1 MLQRTTQDQYM
12 KRLFPLSLLL
22 VANHV
27 HAATGFEAAMK
38 DIKTTVLLRSAYISV
53 DPDVS
58 GSNTTSAAAVAGQ
71 IKIETGT
78 WNGLQFGIAP
88 YFVEKIDA
96 LSGDEAQGK
105 LNSDFF
111 DSNNDSFAYLGEAYA
126 NYTRGDGN
134 LRIGRQRLD
143 NPFINTDDIRMHPN
157 TFDAVWASYKFSE
170 TLNIEGGKVKHWA
183 GLDSGGSQD
192 KFKNASN
199 DGVIAV
205 GATYEMKPHHVFQ
218 AWYYDFDKSH
228 SQLYFDAN
236 YTNGNFE
243 AGLQY
248 ADYSEDNG
256 TNIDGTAYGVNAAY
270 TLDKFTFGIA
280 LNEGSNDTNKSLD
293 NGLGGGNFFTS
304 MDETTIGGITD
315 ASAHILSVSYAISA
329 DFSISLATG
338 HFEDGTGTATDID
351 ETNLNLAYAFND
363 HADVAF
369 TYTEVDNAAATT
381 DAGTNFSRQFV
392 RINYHF

>member
-1 MLQRTTQDQYM
+1 MDCSTL
-12 KRLFPLSLLL
+12 KKSLLTL
-22 VANHV
+22 PIVFSSAQLY
-27 HAATGFEAAMK
+27 AATNFEEAMK
-38 DIKTTVLLRSAYISV
+38 NITTSGLLRAAYISV
-53 DPDVS
+53 NPDVS
-58 GSNTTSAAAVAGQ
+58 GNNTTSAAAVAGQ
-71 IKIETGT
+71 IKIETGS

-88 YFVEKIDA
+88 YFVEKIET
-96 LSGDEAQGK
+96 LSGGEAQGK

-111 DSNNDSFAYLGEAYA
+111 DSNNDSYAYLGEAYA
-126 NYTRGDGN
+126 NYTYGNGN
-134 LRIGRQRLD
+134 LRIGRQLLD

-157 TFDAVWASYKFSE
+157 TFDAVWATYKLNE
-170 TLNIEGGKVKHWA
+170 TLNIEGGKVQRWA

-192 KFKNASN
+192 KFKDASN
-199 DGVIAV
+199 GGVTAV
-205 GATYEMKPHHVFQ
+205 GATYAMKPHHVFQ

-248 ADYSEDNG
+248 SSYSEDNAS
-256 TNIDGTAYGVNAAY
+256 NIDGTAYGLSATY
-270 TLDKFTFGIA
+270 TLDKFAFGIA
-280 LNEGSNDTNKSLD
+280 LNEGSNDTGKSVD

>member
-1 MLQRTTQDQYM
+1 M
-12 KRLFPLSLLL
+12 KRLLPLSLLL
-22 VANHV
+22 VASHV
-27 HAATGFEAAMK
+27 HAATGFDDAMK
-38 DIKTTVLLRSAYISV
+38 NIKTTGLLRAAYITV
-53 DPDVS
+53 APDVS

-88 YFVEKIDA
+88 YFVEKIEA

-105 LNSDFF
+105 LNGNFF
-111 DSNNDSFAYLGEAYA
+111 DSNNDSYAYLGEAYA
-126 NYTRGDGN
+126 NYTRGNTN
-134 LRIGRQRLD
+134 LRIGRQLLD

-157 TFDAVWASYKFSE
+157 TFDAVWANYKFSE
-170 TLNIEGGKVKHWA
+170 TLNIEGGKVKRWA

-192 KFKNASN
+192 KFKNASH

-205 GATYEMKPHHVFQ
+205 GATYAMKPHHVFQ
-218 AWYYDFDKSH
+218 TWYYDFDKSH

-248 ADYSEDNG
+248 ADYSEDNAS
-256 TNIDGTAYGVNAAY
+256 NIDGTAYGLNAAY
-270 TLDKFTFGIA
+270 TLDKFAFGIA
-280 LNEGSNDTNKSLD
+280 LNEGSNDTGKSVD

-304 MDETTIGGITD
+304 MNETTISGITD
-315 ASAHILSVSYAISA
+315 ASAHVLSAGYAIS
-329 DFSISLATG
+329 DNFSIDLAIG

-351 ETNLNLAYAFND
+351 ETNLILGYAFND
-363 HADVAF
+363 HADLEF
-369 TYTEVDNAAATT
+369 TYAEVDNAAAST
-381 DAGTNFSRQFV
+381 DAGTNFNRQFL
-392 RINYHF
+392 RLNYHF